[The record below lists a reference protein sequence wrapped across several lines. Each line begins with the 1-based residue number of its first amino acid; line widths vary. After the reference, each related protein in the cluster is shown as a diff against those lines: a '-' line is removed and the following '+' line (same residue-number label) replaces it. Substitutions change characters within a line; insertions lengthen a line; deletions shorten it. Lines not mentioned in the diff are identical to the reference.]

1 MKKRIAYLNRLI
13 ARKDNGLVKVITG
26 IRRCGK
32 SYLLFTIYHDYL
44 LSIGIDESHIIE
56 VSLEETENFV
66 YHNPLKLSEYIKSK
80 IQDDGQY
87 YIFIDEIQFVQKI
100 ENPDPALKNAAPITF
115 YSVIN
120 GLLKKRNVDIYVTG
134 SNSKMLSSD
143 ILTEFRGRG
152 DEVRIYPFSFAEFMS
167 AYDGDVQDGWQEYL
181 EYGGLPL
188 AVLAKTHE
196 AKSSYLKNLFDE
208 TYVKDVIER
217 NHFKN
222 AYNLNDVLNVLASSI
237 GSLTNV
243 ENIKNTFE
251 SKKKEKISAATISN
265 YIQAFS
271 EAFIISGANRYDVK
285 GRKYISTPLKYYFVD
300 TGLRN
305 ARLNFRQFEET
316 HLMENAIYNELKRRG
331 YDVDVGVVEIFEA
344 NEKGSGI
351 RKQLEIDFIA
361 NRAEERVYIQSALN
375 MDDAEKAKTEKRP
388 FTKLGD
394 NFKKIFLVK
403 GKQKTHVDEMG
414 YITMGVINFM
424 LGDEL

>member
-1 MKKRIAYLNRLI
+1 MLEK
-13 ARKDNGLVKVITG
+13 T
-26 IRRCGK
+26 
-32 SYLLFTIYHDYL
+32 T
-44 LSIGIDESHIIE
+44 
-56 VSLEETENFV
+56 EETENFV

-265 YIQAFS
+265 YIQAFT

-331 YDVDVGVVEIFEA
+331 YDVDVGVVEIFET